1 MITVYSKN
9 LCGYCD
15 MTKDYLKKNGF
26 EFEVINVES
35 VPEAREFLITEGH
48 RTMPQIYHDGKLL
61 VEGGGMA
68 LVRLQPET
76 VRELIGEVKLDVK
89 DFKL

>member
-15 MTKDYLKKNGF
+15 MAKDYLKKNGF
-26 EFEVINVES
+26 EFEEINVES

-48 RTMPQIYHDGKLL
+48 RTMPQIYHNGKVL
-61 VEGGGMA
+61 VEGGSMA

>member
-15 MTKDYLKKNGF
+15 MAKDYLKKNGF
-26 EFEVINVES
+26 EFEEINVDS
-35 VPEAREFLITEGH
+35 NPEAREFLINEGH
-48 RTMPQIYHDGKLL
+48 RTMPQIYHNGRLL

-68 LVRLQPET
+68 LVRLQPNT
-76 VRELIGEVKLDVK
+76 VRELIGEVKLDVSN
-89 DFKL
+89 FKL

>member
-15 MTKDYLKKNGF
+15 MAKAYLNKNGL
-26 EFEVINVES
+26 EFEEINIES

-48 RTMPQIYHDGKLL
+48 ITMPQIYHNGKLL
-61 VEGGGMA
+61 VEGGAMG
-68 LVRLQPET
+68 LVKLQPET

>member
-15 MTKDYLKKNGF
+15 MAKDYLKKNGF
-26 EFEVINVES
+26 EFEEINVDS
-35 VPEAREFLITEGH
+35 NPGAREFLINEGH

-68 LVRLQPET
+68 LVRLQPNT
-76 VRELIGEVKLDVK
+76 VRELIGEVKLDVSN
-89 DFKL
+89 FKL